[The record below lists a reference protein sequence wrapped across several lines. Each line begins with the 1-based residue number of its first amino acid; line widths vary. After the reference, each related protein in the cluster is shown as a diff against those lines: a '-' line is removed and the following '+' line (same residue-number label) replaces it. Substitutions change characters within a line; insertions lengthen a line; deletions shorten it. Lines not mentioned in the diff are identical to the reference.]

1 MKPGDRLSLVGG
13 PPRGLALV
21 NLRGLDIRVSATL
34 WRSSLLRHDAA
45 TCVPCIYRRETVSG
59 KAWKSLSSF
68 GAVSNALEAWEL
80 GNPKRRG
87 FLRRACCV
95 CCCSCNP
102 MGRRNKGKAVKE
114 GAHMGND
121 DGVQAMAVEG
131 EAAVSPSA
139 PTAPEPLIAAIRI
152 DGEEVATGSD
162 QTSADYYFD
171 SYAHFGEST
180 L

>member
-1 MKPGDRLSLVGG
+1 MKPGDHLSLVGG

-21 NLRGLDIRVSATL
+21 KLRGLDIRVSATL
-34 WRSSLLRHDAA
+34 WRSSLLRHVAA

-87 FLRRACCV
+87 FLWRGSCV

-139 PTAPEPLIAAIRI
+139 ATAPEPLIAAIRI

>member
-80 GNPKRRG
+80 GNSK
-87 FLRRACCV
+87 L
-95 CCCSCNP
+95 
-102 MGRRNKGKAVKE
+102 
-114 GAHMGND
+114 GAWK
-121 DGVQAMAVEG
+121 
-131 EAAVSPSA
+131 
-139 PTAPEPLIAAIRI
+139 L
-152 DGEEVATGSD
+152 
-162 QTSADYYFD
+162 
-171 SYAHFGEST
+171 
-180 L
+180 